1 MSVSSPFP
9 RTLAFSFVFIIA
21 LGCAATAAAQS
32 GRRAPKSTPAPPAAS
47 TPEPTPTPVAASEQP
62 KPVLQIVVGI
72 ERYDSFS
79 SISIGTYNDVLR
91 SCAQRLDEPPSV
103 SVERVERPMSRGEA
117 VNRAK
122 AEKNAYVVFL
132 RVREDEM
139 SNNTTGTPNNVYIEY
154 VVFAPTTAKVVSTGS
169 AYPRRRGIIP
179 SSRTPGINGDREVI
193 EAARTVANKI
203 LSALQMH
210 IPSRPLSG
218 F

>member
-1 MSVSSPFP
+1 MSVGSPFP
-9 RTLAFSFVFIIA
+9 RTLAFSFVFIFA

-32 GRRAPKSTPAPPAAS
+32 GRRAPKSTPAAS

-139 SNNTTGTPNNVYIEY
+139 SNNMTGTPNNVYIEY

>member
-1 MSVSSPFP
+1 MLDGSPLP
-9 RTLAFSFVFIIA
+9 RAIAFSIAIIFA

-32 GRRAPKSTPAPPAAS
+32 GRRAPKSAPAPVAAP
-47 TPEPTPTPVAASEQP
+47 TPEPTQTPVAASKLP
-62 KPVLQIVVGI
+62 KPVLQFVVGLD
-72 ERYDSFS
+72 RYDSFS
-79 SISIGTYNDVLR
+79 SISIVTYNDVLR
-91 SCAQRLDEPPSV
+91 SCAQRLDESPAIT
-103 SVERVERPMSRGEA
+103 VERVERSLSRNEA
-117 VNRAK
+117 INRAK

-132 RVREDEM
+132 RVREDDM
-139 SNNTTGTPNNVYIEY
+139 SNNTTGTPSNVYIEY

-193 EAARTVANKI
+193 EAARAVANKI
-203 LSALQMH
+203 LAAMQMH

>member
-1 MSVSSPFP
+1 MSDGSPLP
-9 RTLAFSFVFIIA
+9 RAFAFSIAIIFA

-32 GRRAPKSTPAPPAAS
+32 GRRAPKSAPAPATAPL
-47 TPEPTPTPVAASEQP
+47 PEPTPAPVATSKQP
-62 KPVLQIVVGI
+62 RPVLQFVVGI

-117 VNRAK
+117 SNRAK
-122 AEKNAYVVFL
+122 AEKNAYVVWL

-139 SNNTTGTPNNVYIEY
+139 SNNTRGNPNNVYIEY
-154 VVFAPTTAKVVSTGS
+154 FVFAPTTAKVVSSGS
-169 AYPRRRGIIP
+169 AYPRKRGIIP

-203 LSALQMH
+203 LAAMQMH
-210 IPSRPLSG
+210 IPSRPLSSL
-218 F
+218 